1 VLVLVSE
8 SVTFSPLT
16 GWRIIADPAALD
28 AAPWPS
34 GSQVVRISPDDVFLI
49 CDVDG
54 ALEPTVPDDEH
65 AIVTPEHG
73 FAGATLSAQQLADIA
88 LHHIEWQLASAGAN
102 ARPCVSQGQVA
113 GVPAKLVLHADGT
126 ASLLVACAARH
137 ELEERLA

>member
-1 VLVLVSE
+1 MLVSE

-16 GWRIIADPAALD
+16 GWRIIADATALGS
-28 AAPWPS
+28 ATWPT
-34 GSQVVRISPDDVFLI
+34 GSRVVRISPDDVFLI
-49 CDVDG
+49 G
-54 ALEPTVPDDEH
+54 AAEPTVPADEH

-88 LHHIEWQLASAGAN
+88 LHHIEWQLPN

-126 ASLLVACAARH
+126 ALLLVACAARH